1 MSLAIETAVRIF
13 GAFLAIYSFAYL
25 IETPKRYVL
34 RAGLVG
40 AFASLVY
47 NVGVNVELGEVL
59 ASFLSALAVAFL
71 SHTFARIFKAPVTLF
86 LIAGI
91 LPTVPGTGMYQTVH
105 YIIEGNQE
113 MTAYYLTQTL
123 EIAGVIA
130 LAIFI
135 MDTVFGLLKRGGWKQ
150 NSLKYVR
157 IVKSK
162 AKNEVTDESG
172 NDKG

>member
-1 MSLAIETAVRIF
+1 MNLAAETTVRVF
-13 GAFLAIYSFAYL
+13 GAFLAVYSFAYL
-25 IETPKRYVL
+25 IETPKKYVL

-40 AFASLVY
+40 ALGCLVY
-47 NVGVNVELGEVL
+47 TIGINTGLGEVL
-59 ASFLSALAVAFL
+59 SSFLSALSVAFL

-105 YIIEGNQE
+105 YIIEGNQK

-130 LAIFI
+130 LAIFV
-135 MDTVFGLLKRGGWKQ
+135 MDTVVGLLKKGGWKQ

-162 AKNEVTDESG
+162 VKSEDDVQ
-172 NDKG
+172 

>member
-1 MSLAIETAVRIF
+1 MNLAAETTVRVF

-25 IETPKRYVL
+25 IETPKKYVL

-40 AFASLVY
+40 ALGCLVY
-47 NVGVNVELGEVL
+47 TIGINTGLGEVL
-59 ASFLSALAVAFL
+59 SSFLSALSVAFL

-105 YIIEGNQE
+105 YIIEGNQK

-130 LAIFI
+130 LAIFV
-135 MDTVFGLLKRGGWKQ
+135 MDTVFGLLKKGGWKQ

-162 AKNEVTDESG
+162 VKSED
-172 NDKG
+172 DQQ

>member
-1 MSLAIETAVRIF
+1 MNLAAETTVRVF

-25 IETPKRYVL
+25 IETPKKYVL

-40 AFASLVY
+40 ALGCLVY
-47 NVGVNVELGEVL
+47 TFGMNTGLGEVL
-59 ASFLSALAVAFL
+59 SSFLSALSVAFL

-105 YIIEGNQE
+105 YIIEGNQK

-130 LAIFI
+130 LAIFV
-135 MDTVFGLLKRGGWKQ
+135 MDTVFGLLKKGGWKQ

-162 AKNEVTDESG
+162 VKSEDELQ
-172 NDKG
+172 

>member
-1 MSLAIETAVRIF
+1 MNLAAETTVRVF
-13 GAFLAIYSFAYL
+13 GAFLAVYSFAYL
-25 IETPKRYVL
+25 IETPKKYVL

-40 AFASLVY
+40 ALGCLVY
-47 NVGVNVELGEVL
+47 TIGINTGLGEVL
-59 ASFLSALAVAFL
+59 SSFLSALSVAFL

-105 YIIEGNQE
+105 YIIEGNQK

-130 LAIFI
+130 LAIFV
-135 MDTVFGLLKRGGWKQ
+135 MDTVFGLLKKGGWKQ

-162 AKNEVTDESG
+162 VKSEDDVQ
-172 NDKG
+172 